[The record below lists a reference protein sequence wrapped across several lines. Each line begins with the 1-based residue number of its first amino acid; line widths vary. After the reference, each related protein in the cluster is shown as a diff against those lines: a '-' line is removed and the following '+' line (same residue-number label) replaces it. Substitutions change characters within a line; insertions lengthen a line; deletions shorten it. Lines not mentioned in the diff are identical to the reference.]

1 MRFRDLVKKKE
12 QLLILLYDD
21 LGQMTGPVPRALD
34 SVSSQS
40 ALLLLPPRRA
50 PPFPVGS
57 DSVETVELNQEGTF
71 QVSSW

>member
-21 LGQMTGPVPRALD
+21 LGQMTGPVPRAFD